1 MRNLKVVLLSLVLAS
16 LFVGCGN
23 KEKKEETANN
33 TKAVSEG
40 SIKVT
45 QNAVKKVSKKEASKE
60 ASKEN
65 NGQFYY
71 SYNSDDKSKEAKAI
85 DKYQEETQKQRTTID
100 AYLHVR
106 SPYERIKINLM
117 INKLSHD
124 FMVHCSACHDDYGNG
139 IIGPSLLG
147 KSGDFIYGRLMDF
160 KSGKKKN
167 VLMKGLV
174 SQMSDKQLKS
184 IANEIADFNK
194 KLLKIRNGE

>member
-1 MRNLKVVLLSLVLAS
+1 MDKLRFITLSLVVVAVMS
-16 LFVGCGN
+16 GCGGKKKDN
-23 KEKKEETANN
+23 EAQKEVAT
-33 TKAVSEG
+33 VG

-45 QNAVKKVSKKEASKE
+45 QNAVKTSKKE

-65 NGQFYY
+65 NGKFYY
-71 SYNSDDKSKEAKAI
+71 SYNEEDKSKEAKSI
-85 DKYQEETQKQRTTID
+85 DKYNEQTQQQRTTMD
-100 AYLHVR
+100 AYLHIR

-124 FMVHCSACHDDYGNG
+124 FIVHCSACHDDYGNG

-147 KSGDFIYGRLMDF
+147 KSGKFIYGRLMDF
-160 KSGKKKN
+160 KSGKRKN

-174 SQMSDKQLKS
+174 SQMKDKQLKA

-194 KLLKIRNGE
+194 KLLKLRNGK

>member
-1 MRNLKVVLLSLVLAS
+1 MHNLKVVFLSLVLAS
-16 LFVGCGN
+16 LMTGCGS
-23 KEKKEETANN
+23 KEKKEETENN

-60 ASKEN
+60 NS
-65 NGQFYY
+65 GQFYY

-85 DKYQEETQKQRTTID
+85 DKYQEDTKKQRTTID
-100 AYLHVR
+100 AYLHIR

-147 KSGDFIYGRLMDF
+147 KSGDFIYGKLKDF

>member
-1 MRNLKVVLLSLVLAS
+1 MRKIGIISLSLIGIIALS
-16 LFVGCGN
+16 GCGE
-23 KEKKEETANN
+23 KKKEEQSVKNEPVATA
-33 TKAVSEG
+33 S

-45 QNAVKKVSKKEASKE
+45 QNAVKKEKKV

-71 SYNSDDKSKEAKAI
+71 SYNKEDKSKEAKSI
-85 DKYQEETQKQRTTID
+85 DKYEEDTKNQRTTMD
-100 AYLHVR
+100 AYLHIK

-147 KSGDFIYGRLMDF
+147 KDGDFIYGRLMDF
-160 KSGKKKN
+160 KSGKRKN

-174 SQMSDKQLKS
+174 SQMDDAKLKA

-194 KLLKIRNGE
+194 KLLKLRNEK

>member
-1 MRNLKVVLLSLVLAS
+1 MRNLKVVLFSLLLAS
-16 LFVGCGN
+16 IFIGCGN
-23 KEKKEETANN
+23 KEKKEESTNSAK
-33 TKAVSEG
+33 TVSEG
-40 SIKVT
+40 SIKIT
-45 QNAVKKVSKKEASKE
+45 QNAVKKESKKEASKE
-60 ASKEN
+60 NS
-65 NGQFYY
+65 GQFYY
-71 SYNSDDKSKEAKAI
+71 SYNSNDDSKEAKAI
-85 DKYQEETQKQRTTID
+85 KKYEEDTKNQRTTID
-100 AYLHVR
+100 AYLHIK

-147 KSGDFIYGRLMDF
+147 KSGDYIYKKIMDF

-167 VLMKGLV
+167 VLMEGLV
-174 SQMSDKQLKS
+174 SQMSDKQLRS

>member
-1 MRNLKVVLLSLVLAS
+1 MHNLKVVLLSLVLAS
-16 LFVGCGN
+16 VFTGCGN
-23 KEKKEETANN
+23 KEKKEES
-33 TKAVSEG
+33 VSATVPKEG
-40 SIKVT
+40 SIKIT
-45 QNAVKKVSKKEASKE
+45 QNAVKKVTKKS

-65 NGQFYY
+65 SGQFYY

-85 DKYQEETQKQRTTID
+85 DKYQKDTENQRTTID
-100 AYLHVR
+100 AYLHIR

-124 FMVHCSACHDDYGNG
+124 FMIHCSACHDDYGNG

-147 KSGDFIYGRLMDF
+147 KDGDFIYGKLMDF

-174 SQMSDKQLKS
+174 SQMSDKQLKA
-184 IANEIADFNK
+184 IADEIADFNK